1 METSLSRRELL
12 TGGAVVSGILAVAF
26 AGSPIVNRVRLL
38 GCPSPTDGVELDHTE
53 HRVDQPLVSSGT
65 ELSVISTGT
74 DLVLIRSSDEIAALR
89 MEEFPESTRE
99 FVNSTDF
106 DQHFLIAVHPPD
118 SGNSSNFHITGVKH
132 QGEAEVHSYSCSLHR
147 SSEDIPCGCSW
158 IIRVGADFTPTRAAH
173 THEGG
178 FGEQTIETG

>member
-1 METSLSRRELL
+1 METSLSRRELIA
-12 TGGAVVSGILAVAF
+12 GGAVLGGILAVAY
-26 AGSPIVNRVRLL
+26 AGSMVVNRVRLI

-53 HRVDQPLVSSGT
+53 HRVDQPLVSSDA
-65 ELSVISTGT
+65 ELSVKSTGT
-74 DLVLIRSSDEIAALR
+74 DLALIRFSDEIAALR
-89 MEEFPESTRE
+89 MEEFPELTRE

-106 DQHFLIAVHPPD
+106 DQHFLIAIHPPD
-118 SGNSSNFHITGVKH
+118 SGNSSNFHITGVEH
-132 QGEAEVHSYSCSLHR
+132 QGEAEVHSYSCSIRR

-158 IIRVGADFTPTRAAH
+158 FIRVDADFTPTRAAH